1 MVKQKIVDI
10 VALLFTSKL
19 DSNFIFQRKV
29 EEEANLEAIWGGSW
43 KNEVLEVK
51 RKKNQSFAEF
61 G

>member
-1 MVKQKIVDI
+1 MVKRKIVDI

-51 RKKNQSFAEF
+51 GKKIQSFAEF
-61 G
+61 R